1 MGKISEALKKGQIG
15 GKDKEGCGIK
25 PISVKTQE
33 IIDVEAWDSNKLK
46 LDPKGYF
53 LFEIEEGHIFAG
65 FVNYQNELLKV
76 FKSKEAIA
84 MFKTILKEELV
95 SNEDHAAYV
104 GYELGKCEECLKH
117 KQEYIQS

>member
-1 MGKISEALKKGQIG
+1 MGKISEALKRGQIG
-15 GKDKEGCGIK
+15 GKEKEGCGGN
-25 PISVKTQE
+25 PIIVKTQD
-33 IIDVEAWDSNKLK
+33 IIDVEPWDSNKLK

-53 LFEIEEGHIFAG
+53 LFEIEDGFIYAG

-76 FKSKEAIA
+76 FRAKEAIA
-84 MFKTILKEELV
+84 MFKAILKEELV

-117 KQEYIQS
+117 NKEYIQS